1 MIELNKTHC
10 MDNREGLRLLPDNF
24 VDLTITSPPYDDLR
38 NYKGCD
44 WNFET
49 FKEVA
54 NELYRVTKWG
64 GVVVW
69 VVNDKTIKGSESLTS
84 FKQAIYFN
92 DIGFN
97 VHDTMIYAKN
107 NPTPSKTNRYQ
118 PCFEYMFV
126 FSKGKPATFN
136 PILEDKIYT
145 EKRKEKWYNKDVS
158 GKQVKAKVSQTDK
171 KLKHNIWYYSVGK
184 NHSTKDD
191 VAFKHPAIFPEQ
203 LAYDH
208 IISWSNEGDLV
219 MDIFAGSGTVRKMCK
234 LTNRHYVGF
243 ELAKEY
249 IEIENERMQEE

>member
-24 VDLTITSPPYDDLR
+24 IDLTITSPPYDDLR
-38 NYKGCD
+38 DYKGCN
-44 WNFET
+44 WNFDV

-54 NELYRVTKWG
+54 NELYRVTKLG

-69 VVNDKTIKGSESLTS
+69 VVNDKTVKGSESLTS
-84 FKQAIYFN
+84 FKQALYFN
-92 DIGFN
+92 EIGFN

-145 EKRKEKWYNKDVS
+145 EKRKEKWYNKDVT
-158 GKQVKAKVSQTDK
+158 GRQIKAKVSQSDK

-191 VAFKHPAIFPEQ
+191 IAFKHPAIFPEQ

>member
-38 NYKGCD
+38 DYKGCD

-54 NELYRVTKWG
+54 NELYRVTKLG

-84 FKQAIYFN
+84 FKQALYFN
-92 DIGFN
+92 EIGFN

-145 EKRKEKWYNKDVS
+145 EKRKEKWYNKDVA
-158 GKQVKAKVSQTDK
+158 GRQIKAKVSQSDK

-191 VAFKHPAIFPEQ
+191 IAFKHPAIFPEQ